1 MALCNF
7 VWKASPSGRGSGG
20 ERAGR
25 QVLKLGHAQVGDGDE
40 VAACPEAP
48 SSALGLLQQPIH
60 GLDEGVAAVN
70 DHASDDRIEALLEG
84 GGPRSQRGA
93 AWHRDRVRR

>member
-1 MALCNF
+1 MAPCNF

-40 VAACPEAP
+40 VVACPEAP
-48 SSALGLLQQPIH
+48 SRALGLLQQPIH
-60 GLDEGVAAVN
+60 GLDEGVATVN

-84 GGPRSQRGA
+84 GGPRWQRGA